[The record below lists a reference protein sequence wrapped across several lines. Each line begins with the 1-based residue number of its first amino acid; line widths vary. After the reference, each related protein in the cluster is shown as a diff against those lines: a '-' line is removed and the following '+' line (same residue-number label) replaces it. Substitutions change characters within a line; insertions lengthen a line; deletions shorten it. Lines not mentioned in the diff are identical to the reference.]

1 MYGSTS
7 QRLTPPCPSLS
18 YKGEP
23 HVSIMQDMRRYSK
36 SEPLYPY
43 RSGESHSRHMVS
55 RGVDESHRERVRGVE
70 HSRSVALG
78 GNNRRAVQAVRQHV
92 FKDQTRS
99 QRLPPGLRNG
109 RAETPLYRGV
119 LPTRGNPT

>member
-1 MYGSTS
+1 
-7 QRLTPPCPSLS
+7 
-18 YKGEP
+18 
-23 HVSIMQDMRRYSK
+23 
-36 SEPLYPY
+36 
-43 RSGESHSRHMVS
+43 MVS

-78 GNNRRAVQAVRQHV
+78 GNNRRAVQKVRRHV

-109 RAETPLYRGV
+109 RAETLLCRRV
-119 LPTRGNPT
+119 LSTRGNPA

>member
-1 MYGSTS
+1 MFPLCKACADTLN
-7 QRLTPPCPSLS
+7 QNPCT
-18 YKGEP
+18 
-23 HVSIMQDMRRYSK
+23 HTDQ
-36 SEPLYPY
+36 
-43 RSGESHSRHMVS
+43 ESHSRHMVS

-99 QRLPPGLRNG
+99 QRLS
-109 RAETPLYRGV
+109 
-119 LPTRGNPT
+119 